1 MAVDPVCGIHV
12 DERTAQPAE
21 QYTAEYGGETFYFCS
36 EDCKQIFDETPV
48 QYARKSA

>member
-12 DERTAQPAE
+12 DERAAKPEEEYTS
-21 QYTAEYGGETFYFCS
+21 QYSDQTFYFCS
-36 EDCKQIFDETPV
+36 NDCKETFDATPA